1 MFTPEDAKRVE
12 IVPEVLDAL
21 EKQIDASIA
30 KFHGWYPWEYAIL
43 YNEYAV
49 VLRDAIAKRYLKA
62 GWNYVYHGTS
72 SENGERPGL
81 TSFSF
86 SMDPIEH
93 WNGKHCLKREDL
105 TKEELNGQ

>member
-12 IVPEVLDAL
+12 IVPEALDVM

-30 KFHGWYPWEYAIL
+30 KFHGWHPWEYAIL
-43 YNEYAV
+43 DNEYAV

-81 TSFSF
+81 TSFTF
-86 SMDPIEH
+86 SMVPVESCKDRY
-93 WNGKHCLKREDL
+93 CLKREDL
-105 TKEELNGQ
+105 TE

>member
-81 TSFSF
+81 TSFTF
-86 SMDPIEH
+86 SMVPVESCKDRY
-93 WNGKHCLKREDL
+93 CLKREDL
-105 TKEELNGQ
+105 TE

>member
-12 IVPEVLDAL
+12 IVPEALDVM

-49 VLRDAIAKRYLKA
+49 MLRDAIAKRYLKA
-62 GWNYVYHGTS
+62 GWNYVYHCTS

-93 WNGKHCLKREDL
+93 WNDKHCLKREDL
-105 TKEELNGQ
+105 TE